1 MPVKWNQRL
10 VRFDFDDG
18 PPGGGRRGWETAI
31 AYWES
36 RGFRCQQTEGDRVI
50 GRRGTWAGNLF
61 SLDID
66 RLVCDLD
73 LRRESP
79 RAWSIRLLL
88 EGAFQ
93 VLTEWN
99 VGELMLE
106 PLLFRRT
113 LLGLPSPPDLGRYK
127 EATRRASVASSLS
140 LTILGRRLPAFWR
153 QLFRELAAPHEPPTV
168 ERVRV

>member
-1 MPVKWNQRL
+1 MKWNQRL
-10 VRFDFDDG
+10 VRFEFDDG
-18 PPGGGRRGWETAI
+18 PPSGARGGWDTAI

-36 RGFRCQQTEGDRVI
+36 RGFRCARADADRVV
-50 GRRGTWAGNLF
+50 GRRGNWKGNLF
-61 SLDID
+61 SFEIE

-73 LRRESP
+73 LRRESA

-106 PLLFRRT
+106 PLLFRRA
-113 LLGLPSPPDLGRYK
+113 LLGLPTPPQLERYRSEERRVGKECELKCRSRWSPY
-127 EATRRASVASSLS
+127 
-140 LTILGRRLPAFWR
+140 
-153 QLFRELAAPHEPPTV
+153 H
-168 ERVRV
+168 

>member
-1 MPVKWNQRL
+1 VKWNQRL
-10 VRFDFDDG
+10 VRFEFDDG
-18 PPGGGRRGWETAI
+18 PPSGGRGGWDTAI

-36 RGFRCQQTEGDRVI
+36 RGFRCARTGDDRAV
-50 GRRGTWAGNLF
+50 GRRGNWAGNLF
-61 SLDID
+61 SFEIE

-73 LRRESP
+73 LRRESA

-106 PLLFRRT
+106 PLMFRRT
-113 LLGLPSPPDLGRYK
+113 LLGLPSPPDLSRYRD
-127 EATRRASVASSLS
+127 ATRRATVASSLS
-140 LTILGRRLPAFWR
+140 LTLFGRRLPEFWR
-153 QLFRELAAPHEPPTV
+153 QLFRQLAAPHDPPTV

>member
-1 MPVKWNQRL
+1 MKWNLRL
-10 VRFDFDDG
+10 VTFAFDDG
-18 PPGGGRRGWETAI
+18 PPQTGRSRWDSAL

-36 RGFRCQQTEGDRVI
+36 RGFRCAHAGDDRVV
-50 GRRGTWAGNLF
+50 GRRGNWAGNLF
-61 SLDID
+61 SFDIQ

-79 RAWSIRLLL
+79 RGWSVRLLL

-99 VGELMLE
+99 MGELVLE
-106 PLLFRRT
+106 PLMFRRT
-113 LLGLPSPPDLGRYK
+113 MLGLPAPPELRRYH
-127 EATRRASVASSLS
+127 EATRRASLASSLS
-140 LTILGRRLPAFWR
+140 LTLLGRRLPEFWR
-153 QLFRELAAPHEPPTV
+153 QLFRQLAAPHDPPTV

>member
-1 MPVKWNQRL
+1 MKWNQRL
-10 VRFDFDDG
+10 VRVRIRRRTARRAAR
-18 PPGGGRRGWETAI
+18 GGWDTAI

-36 RGFRCQQTEGDRVI
+36 RGFRCARAADDRVI
-50 GRRGTWAGNLF
+50 GRRGNWAGNLF
-61 SLDID
+61 SFEIE

-73 LRRESP
+73 LRRESA

-106 PLLFRRT
+106 PLMFRRT
-113 LLGLPSPPDLGRYK
+113 LLGLPSPPDLSRYR
-127 EATRRASVASSLS
+127 EATRRATVASSLS
-140 LTILGRRLPAFWR
+140 LTILGRRLPEFWR
-153 QLFRELAAPHEPPTV
+153 QLFRQLAAPHEPPTV

>member
-1 MPVKWNQRL
+1 VKWNQRL
-10 VRFDFDDG
+10 VRFSFDDG
-18 PPGGGRRGWETAI
+18 PAAGQAGTLDTAV

-36 RGFRCQQTEGDRVI
+36 RGFRCAPAGDGRLV
-50 GRRGTWAGNLF
+50 GRRGDWFGNLVSF
-61 SLDID
+61 DIR

-73 LRRESP
+73 VRRDGA
-79 RAWSIRLLL
+79 RGWSIRLLL

-106 PLLFRRT
+106 PLLFRRA
-113 LLGLPSPPDLGRYK
+113 LLGLPAPPQLERYR
-127 EATRRASVASSLS
+127 ADTRRASVISSLT
-140 LTILGRRLPAFWR
+140 LTMLGGRLPEFWR
-153 QLFRELAAPHEPPTV
+153 QLFRELAAPHAPPTV